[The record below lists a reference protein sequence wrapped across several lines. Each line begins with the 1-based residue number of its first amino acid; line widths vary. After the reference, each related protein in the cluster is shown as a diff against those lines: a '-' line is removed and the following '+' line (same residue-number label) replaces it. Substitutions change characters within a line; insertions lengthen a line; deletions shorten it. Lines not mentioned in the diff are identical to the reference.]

1 MKNGINLI
9 PDEIKRA
16 RLIKKVRGGLIA
28 IGVIY
33 VAILGLVFAGQRM
46 EIKSKNADLLNIEAK
61 RDALL
66 SSGAR
71 QAGLARKLADIRRAE
86 AELTKRL
93 NATAGLSGKKIAWAY
108 VLKRLSTEMPEG
120 VWLRGIST
128 SEAGS
133 ALKRVRL
140 TGSATSNRPVAEFIS
155 ALENSGLFMD
165 LSLTYTQKREHP
177 SGSVYDFELYMDL
190 KKTEETV
197 HDW

>member
-9 PDEIKRA
+9 PDEIRRA
-16 RLIKKVRGGLIA
+16 RLIKKVRTGLIA
-28 IGVIY
+28 TGVVY
-33 VAILGLVFAGQRM
+33 VAVLGIVFAGQRM
-46 EIKSKNADLLNIEAK
+46 EIKNRNAALSAIEAR
-61 RDALL
+61 RDSFL

-71 QAGLARKLADIRRAE
+71 QADLGRRLADIRRAE
-86 AELTKRL
+86 GELTQKL

-108 VLKRLSTEMPEG
+108 VLKRLSTDLPEG

-128 SEAGS
+128 SEAGT
-133 ALKRVRL
+133 ALKRVRI
-140 TGSATSNRPVAEFIS
+140 TGSAISNRPVAEFIS
-155 ALENSGLFMD
+155 ALENSGLFTD

-190 KKTEETV
+190 KKTGETV

>member
-9 PDEIKRA
+9 PDEIKRE
-16 RLIKKVRGGLIA
+16 RIIKKVRTGLVA
-28 IGVIY
+28 IGVVY
-33 VAILGLVFAGQRM
+33 VAVLGLVFAAERM
-46 EIKSKNADLLNIEAK
+46 EIKNRKAALSAIEAR
-61 RDALL
+61 RDSLL
-66 SSGAR
+66 SSGTR
-71 QAGLARKLADIRRAE
+71 QADLGRRLADIKLTE
-86 AELTKRL
+86 TELTQRL

-108 VLKRLSTEMPEG
+108 VLKRLSLEMPEG

-177 SGSVYDFELYMDL
+177 SGPVYDFELYMDL
-190 KKTEETV
+190 KKTEDTV

>member
-9 PDEIKRA
+9 PDEIMRA
-16 RLIKKVRGGLIA
+16 RLVKKARAGLVI
-28 IGVIY
+28 IGVVY
-33 VAILGLVFAGQRM
+33 LAILALVFAGQRL
-46 EIKSKNADLLNIEAK
+46 EIKNRKAARSDIEAK
-61 RDALL
+61 RAALL

-71 QAGLARKLADIRRAE
+71 QADLGIKLADIRRAE
-86 AELTKRL
+86 SELTQRL
-93 NATAGLSGKKIAWAY
+93 NATAGLSGKKVAWAY
-108 VLKRLSTEMPEG
+108 VLKRLSQEMPEG

-133 ALKRVRL
+133 ALKKIHL

-155 ALENSGLFMD
+155 ALESSGVFMD

-177 SGSVYDFELYMDL
+177 SGPIYDFELYMDL
-190 KKTEETV
+190 KRTEETV

>member
-9 PDEIKRA
+9 PDEIKQA
-16 RLIKKVRGGLIA
+16 RLIKKVRAGLIA
-28 IGVIY
+28 IGIVY
-33 VAILGLVFAGQRM
+33 VAVLGLVFVGQRI
-46 EIKSKNADLLNIEAK
+46 EIKSKNATLSDIEAK

-71 QAGLARKLADIRRAE
+71 QADLGRKLADIRRAE
-86 AELTKRL
+86 GELTQRL
-93 NATAGLSGKKIAWAY
+93 NATAGLSGKKIAWAH

-128 SEAGS
+128 SEAVS

-155 ALENSGLFMD
+155 ALENSGLFTD

-190 KKTEETV
+190 KKTGETV

>member
-9 PDEIKRA
+9 PDEIMRA
-16 RLIKKVRGGLIA
+16 RLIKKVRIGIIA
-28 IGVIY
+28 MGVIY
-33 VAILGLVFAGQRM
+33 VAVLGLVFAEQRM
-46 EIKSKNADLLNIEAK
+46 EIKSRNAELSAIEPK

-71 QAGLARKLADIRRAE
+71 QADLGKKLADIRRAE
-86 AELTKRL
+86 GELTQRL
-93 NATAGLSGKKIAWAY
+93 NATAGLSGKKVAWAY

-133 ALKRVRL
+133 ALKRVHL

-155 ALENSGLFMD
+155 ALENSGLFID

-177 SGSVYDFELYMDL
+177 SGPVYDFELYMDL
-190 KKTEETV
+190 KKTVETV

>member
-16 RLIKKVRGGLIA
+16 RLIKKARAGLIA
-28 IGVIY
+28 TGVAY

-46 EIKSKNADLLNIEAK
+46 EIKNRNAALSAIEAK
-61 RDALL
+61 RDLLL

-71 QAGLARKLADIRRAE
+71 HADLGRKLADIRRAE
-86 AELTKRL
+86 GELTQRL

-108 VLKRLSTEMPEG
+108 VLKRLSSEMPEG

-133 ALKRVRL
+133 ALKRVHI

-155 ALENSGLFMD
+155 ALENSGLFMN

-177 SGSVYDFELYMDL
+177 SGAVYDFELYMDL
-190 KKTEETV
+190 KKTGETV

>member
-16 RLIKKVRGGLIA
+16 RLIKKARTGLIA
-28 IGVIY
+28 TGVVY
-33 VAILGLVFAGQRM
+33 VAVLGLVFAGQRM
-46 EIKSKNADLLNIEAK
+46 EINDRKADLSAVEAK
-61 RDALL
+61 RDSLL
-66 SSGAR
+66 SSGTR
-71 QAGLARKLADIRRAE
+71 QADLGRKLADIRRAE
-86 AELTKRL
+86 AELTQRL
-93 NATAGLSGKKIAWAY
+93 NATAGLSGKKIAWAH
-108 VLKRLSTEMPEG
+108 VFKRLSAEMPEG

-128 SEAGS
+128 SEAGA
-133 ALKRVRL
+133 ALKRVHI

-165 LSLTYTQKREHP
+165 LSLTYTQKREQS

-190 KKTEETV
+190 KKNGETV